1 MYIIICSPLTNPI
14 GSILCNTGVDV
25 LSGSV
30 LFTSTISK
38 ILLISYIIILC
49 YIDSYICDIFKYVY
63 AYN

>member
-38 ILLISYIIILC
+38 IIIILC

>member
-1 MYIIICSPLTNPI
+1 MYIIIY
-14 GSILCNTGVDV
+14 GVDV